1 MKQNVLFKKGM
12 LFKNTLISNK
22 KNFYEIECFVQ
33 KKNVIQEYI
42 DIVNSSAVRRKC
54 RLSRV

>member
-1 MKQNVLFKKGM
+1 M
-12 LFKNTLISNK
+12 LFKNMLILYK

-42 DIVNSSAVRRKC
+42 DIVNSSSVRSKC